1 MKKYGEMTLKE
12 LRQEEEA
19 LMISY
24 EACQAKELSLNMAR
38 GRPSSVQLDFSNGL
52 LETVTKRSGYH
63 SESGL
68 DCRNYGGAYGIPE
81 AQKTLAAIMDCN
93 PEHVIVYGNS
103 SLNLM
108 FDLISHAFT
117 HGINGNTPWAKLDEV
132 KFLCPVPGYD
142 RHFAVTEY
150 FGIKMINIPMDE
162 NGPDMDMVE
171 QYVNNDPSVKGMW
184 CVPKFE
190 NPEGICY
197 SDEVIRRMA
206 RLNRAA
212 DDFRIF
218 YDNAYAVHYL
228 YEDDQPRILNLIDEC
243 VKAGHPDIYFEF
255 CSTSKITYAG
265 GGISGMTASENNL
278 SEVRNL
284 INVSTIGYD
293 KVNMLRNARFLK
305 EGEAIPEVMMKHAEI
320 LRPKFE
326 MVLDMLNEEITP
338 REIGKWT
345 SPKGGY
351 FISFHA
357 INGCAREIVRLAKE
371 AGVVLTPAGAPFPY
385 GKDPDDSVIRIAPSL
400 PPLSELK
407 DAMEIFIICV
417 RLASVRKLMETASSK
432 SQKATD

>member
-1 MKKYGEMTLKE
+1 MKYYSEMTIEELKE
-12 LRQEEEA
+12 EEEA

-24 EACQAKELSLNMAR
+24 EACQAKELRLNMAR
-38 GRPSSVQLDFSNGL
+38 GKPSSVQLDISNDMLGA
-52 LETVTKRSGYH
+52 VTKRNGYH
-63 SESGL
+63 SEDGL
-68 DCRNYGGAYGIPE
+68 DCRNYGGTFGIPE
-81 AQKTLAAIMDCN
+81 AQRTLASIMECN

-108 FDLISHAFT
+108 FDLISYAYT
-117 HGINGNTPWAKLDEV
+117 HGLNGNTPWGKLPEV

-142 RHFAVTEY
+142 RHFAVTEH

-171 QYVNNDPSVKGMW
+171 QYVNNDPTVKGMW

-206 RLNRAA
+206 GLRRAA
-212 DDFRIF
+212 DDFRIY

-228 YEDDQPRILNLIDEC
+228 YEDDQPKILNLIDAC
-243 VKAGHPDIYFEF
+243 VEAGHPDIYFEF

-284 INVSTIGYD
+284 MSVSTIGYD
-293 KVNMLRNARFLK
+293 KVNMLRNARYLK
-305 EGEAIPEVMMKHAEI
+305 EGAAIPEVMMKHAAI

-326 MVLDMLNEEITP
+326 LVVNMLEEEIGP
-338 REIGKWT
+338 RGIGSWV

-351 FISFHA
+351 FVSFHA
-357 INGCAREIVRLAKE
+357 MKGCAKEIVRLAKE

-400 PPLSELK
+400 PPMGELK
-407 DAMEIFIICV
+407 DAMEIFMICV
-417 RLASVRKLMETASSK
+417 KLASVRKLQEELA
-432 SQKATD
+432 